1 MAYKITS
8 MSHEEFDEYIQITP
22 DAGCVE
28 NMLSTLPTTLI
39 REAQKKVALAAKI
52 AAVGKQS
59 KDKQN
64 AIKQEIAEGGRTE
77 DAGKRLTV
85 DAIKAICQSDPE
97 VMILEDSL
105 LTLERDQS
113 MQDYRLEALRM
124 AHKSCLALAD
134 ALLTERINSK

>member
-1 MAYKITS
+1 MAYKIS
-8 MSHEEFDEYIQITP
+8 SLSHEEFDEYIQISP

-28 NMLSTLPTTLI
+28 NMLSTLPVTLV
-39 REAQKKVALAAKI
+39 RESQKKVAI
-52 AAVGKQS
+52 AARMAAVEKQS

-64 AIKQEIAEGGRTE
+64 AIKQEIAEGGRQE

-97 VMILEDSL
+97 VMLLEDAL
-105 LTLERDQS
+105 LTLQRDLS

-134 ALLTERINSK
+134 ALLTERIHSR